1 MRYLWSHPDQNRTE
15 KAPRHFRGP
24 QKDFIL
30 RLALAAGLVLAQ
42 MPAGSLPAATVGA
55 AAVVLVN
62 SSSAKYLDF
71 KHSIQ
76 PYLDNFG
83 VPYTVLDIASNTVGT
98 NVGNYAVIIIG
109 HGQLDTNH
117 AYLDTIEQQNI
128 SVAVTNGTGLVNF
141 DNDLFAGGINRYQF
155 MRDIFGFSFGS
166 AMAGANVTFPATEPL
181 SQMHFITARHQAGD
195 SISLRSGMSM
205 ANITTFPTNVTAV
218 ALSSGKPFLAVRKY
232 GQGRAVQ
239 WTSYGWMPTAVLGP
253 IEGLDDLVWRSVV
266 WAARKPFVMRG
277 LPNFVTL
284 RADDV
289 SGPFTWVHIA
299 NEIGFKPW
307 LSLFLYS
314 IDDTKALDLRAL
326 TLAGNATASVHSFD
340 CCKKFFYWNDF
351 YGNGTVGTHWSDS
364 VMASNLTLAAQWHT
378 NHGIPIS
385 KVIVPHYGEIGLN
398 AITGLQSWG
407 VECIGD
413 YILDRPS
420 DNSPPW
426 PIAGPYR
433 LYETPGS
440 DTGSLPVYYADFI
453 SLPGHPELDGKYFLC
468 ATEIRDDSA
477 CGEWCPDN
485 NVADTISRGT
495 RQLKR
500 ALDSMVLAT
509 LYTHEWYIQPI
520 PQSSNQTPISTNNW
534 RAILQGITNNLAAY
548 NLIYVTLDY
557 ACHYLRATRTSRIV
571 ASAYD
576 TSSGR
581 VTATL
586 TGNTDTDTLVYV
598 FVGADNAITNS
609 FGTVPAFPS
618 GPVTNTVAVLLPPL
632 LSATVTPTNT
642 IVISWPNPS
651 LPGFVLQANANPGT
665 TNWSIVTNPSSIVGD
680 QGQVQI
686 RATNNRQFYRM
697 SQP

>member
-1 MRYLWSHPDQNRTE
+1 MPHLWSYPDQNRTE
-15 KAPRHFRGP
+15 KAPRHFRSP

-30 RLALAAGLVLAQ
+30 RLALAAGLMLAQ

-55 AAVVLVN
+55 DAVVLVN

-83 VPYTVLDIASNTVGT
+83 VPYTVLDIASNAVGT

-141 DNDLFAGGINRYQF
+141 DNDLFASGTNRYQF
-155 MRDIFGFSFGS
+155 MRNIFGFTNAS
-166 AMAGANVTFPATEPL
+166 ATTGANATFPATEAL
-181 SQMHFITARHQAGD
+181 SQMHYITALHPAGD
-195 SISLRSGMSM
+195 SISLRSTMSV
-205 ANITTFPTNVTAV
+205 AGVTFPTNVTAV

-239 WTSYGWMPTAVLGP
+239 WTSYGWMPIAVLGP

-299 NEIGFKPW
+299 NEMGFKPW
-307 LSLFLYS
+307 LSLFLNS

-326 TLAGNATASVHSFD
+326 TQAGNATASVHSFD
-340 CCKKFFYWNDF
+340 CCSEFFYWNDF
-351 YGNGTVGTHWSDS
+351 NGNGTAGTNWSDS
-364 VMASNLTLAAQWHT
+364 VMASNFTLAAQWHT

-385 KVIVPHYGEIGLN
+385 KMIVPHYGEMGLN

-407 VECIGD
+407 VEYIGD
-413 YILDRPS
+413 YFLDRTEAS
-420 DNSPPW
+420 SPPW

-440 DTGSLPVYYADFI
+440 DTGTLPVYYAGFI
-453 SLPGHPELDGKYFLC
+453 SVPGHPELDGKYFLC
-468 ATEIRDDSA
+468 ATEIRDDFA

-485 NVADTISRGT
+485 NVADTVSRGT

-500 ALDSMVLAT
+500 ALDSMALAM
-509 LYTHEWYIQPI
+509 LYTHEWYIEPI
-520 PQSSNQTPISTNNW
+520 PQSSNQTPITTNNW

-548 NLIYVTLDY
+548 NPIYVTWDH
-557 ACHYLRATRTSRIV
+557 ACQYIRATRTSRIV

-618 GPVTNTVAVLLPPL
+618 GPVTNTVVVLLPPL
-632 LSATVTPTNT
+632 LSATATPDNT
-642 IVISWPNPS
+642 IVISWPNPP
-651 LPGFVLQANANPGT
+651 LPGFVLQANANLGT

-697 SQP
+697 SRP

>member
-1 MRYLWSHPDQNRTE
+1 MQCRWSHLDQSRTE
-15 KAPRHFRGP
+15 RAPRSFRSRR
-24 QKDFIL
+24 KDFIFL
-30 RLALAAGLVLAQ
+30 LALAAGLVLAQ
-42 MPAGSLPAATVGA
+42 MPADSLPAATVGA
-55 AAVVLVN
+55 DAVVLVN

-83 VPYTVLDIASNTVGT
+83 VPYTVLDIASNAVGT
-98 NVGNYAVIIIG
+98 NVGNYAVIIVG

-117 AYLDTIEQQNI
+117 ACLDMIEQQNI

-141 DNDLFAGGINRYQF
+141 DNDLSAGGTNRYQF

-166 AMAGANVTFPATEPL
+166 AIAGANVTFPATEPL
-181 SQMHFITARHQAGD
+181 SRMHYITALHPAGD

-205 ANITTFPTNVTAV
+205 ANITRFPTNVTAA

-232 GQGRAVQ
+232 GRGRAVQ

-253 IEGLDDLVWRSVV
+253 IDGLDDLVWRSVV
-266 WAARKPFVMRG
+266 WAACKPFVMRG
-277 LPNFVTL
+277 LPHFATL

-299 NEIGFKPW
+299 NEMGFKPW
-307 LSLFLYS
+307 LSLFLYD

-326 TLAGNATASVHSFD
+326 TQAGNATASVHSFD
-340 CCKKFFYWNDF
+340 CCRKFFYWNDF
-351 YGNGTVGTHWSDS
+351 YGNGTVGTHWSDR
-364 VMASNLTLAAQWHT
+364 VMASNFALAGQWHT

-385 KVIVPHYGEIGLN
+385 KLIVPHYGEMGLN

-407 VECIGD
+407 VECLGD
-413 YILDRPS
+413 YVLDRPFS
-420 DNSPPW
+420 SSPPW

-440 DTGSLPVYYADFI
+440 DTGTLPVYYAGFI
-453 SLPGHPELDGKYFLC
+453 SVPGHPELDGKYFLC
-468 ATEIRDDSA
+468 VTEIRDDSA

-485 NVADTISRGT
+485 NVADTVSRGT

-500 ALDSMVLAT
+500 ALDSMALAT
-509 LYTHEWYIQPI
+509 LYTHEWYIEPI
-520 PQSSNQTPISTNNW
+520 AQSSNQTPISTNNW

-576 TSSGR
+576 MSSGR
-581 VTATL
+581 VTVTL
-586 TGNTDTDTLVYV
+586 SGSTDLDTLVYV

-618 GPVTNTVAVLLPPL
+618 GPITNTVAVLLPPL
-632 LSATVTPTNT
+632 L
-642 IVISWPNPS
+642 
-651 LPGFVLQANANPGT
+651 
-665 TNWSIVTNPSSIVGD
+665 
-680 QGQVQI
+680 
-686 RATNNRQFYRM
+686 
-697 SQP
+697 